1 MKNLSFPLMAALLL
15 VLPFSCSNTN
25 TDTKNAE
32 VIETPE
38 ALKNDKV
45 FEVESFSRSFKS
57 NLVHELYAELAAKT
71 PELKKLDEDIDAM
84 LKEQQSLQ
92 GKFAEYDAKSDSYYA
107 TAKSNGRDISD
118 STLRARLQQFIKAS
132 EQKYEGLTS
141 ELKALNKQIAANNT
155 GITDQYAALQVVL
168 TLPLMEKYQKQHLP
182 AKKDYNAAI
191 AKQNKTLKQIDV
203 LNTAW

>member
-1 MKNLSFPLMAALLL
+1 MKKLSFPLMAALLL

-38 ALKNDKV
+38 ALEGSGSLNV
-45 FEVESFSRSFKS
+45 GSFSRWEKG
-57 NLVHELYAELAAKT
+57 NLVHELYVELAAKT
-71 PELKKLDEDIDAM
+71 PELKKLDDDMDAM
-84 LKEQQSLQ
+84 FKQQQTLHNN
-92 GKFAEYDAKSDSYYA
+92 FTEYDAKSDSYYA
-107 TAKSNGRDISD
+107 TAQSNGRGIAD
-118 STLRARLQQFIKAS
+118 STLRARLQQLIKAS
-132 EQKYEGLTS
+132 EQKYDGLTN
-141 ELKALNKQIAANNT
+141 ELKALNKQIATNNT